1 MDVTT
6 VGPRTAYGAPGAD
19 ALVRIGD
26 WLDTRLGL
34 SALRYRVP
42 AHANTLWYTLGGI
55 TFVGVLVLVAT
66 GVWLGQYYDPDP
78 STARESV
85 LYIQNVAPLGDVV
98 RGIHV
103 WASYLVVLTALIHLV
118 RVFATASYKI
128 PREVNWLIG
137 VSLLGVI
144 LFGEVFTG
152 TVLRWDQEAYEAMAH
167 NMEAANLIA
176 GLGAFLAHT
185 FTTSV
190 TMLPRLYI
198 AHVSILPLLLALLLI
213 AHFFLVKVHGI
224 SPTTAQADAG
234 RAPGG
239 RLRQELL
246 TGSYTTHLRLMVGY
260 GLALLGVAGVLSLL
274 WPQAIGTAADPSL
287 EVTKP
292 AFVFYWLYPF
302 EDWFGVK
309 GILYAAIGLFA
320 ILVLVP
326 FIDRRPARALRA
338 RATVTAVAALV
349 LLAVIALTVRTALEP
364 TVRHLGM

>member
-274 WPQAIGTAADPSL
+274 
-287 EVTKP
+287 
-292 AFVFYWLYPF
+292 
-302 EDWFGVK
+302 
-309 GILYAAIGLFA
+309 
-320 ILVLVP
+320 
-326 FIDRRPARALRA
+326 
-338 RATVTAVAALV
+338 
-349 LLAVIALTVRTALEP
+349 
-364 TVRHLGM
+364 